1 MLSGLLICSG
11 CAHDA
16 AGWLGPASLGRVL
29 NLGGEECSAE
39 GCATV
44 CEPFDA
50 EADFDTE
57 FPPASDELCEYEDS
71 GSEAGF
77 VQTASATMLSALAM
91 GGAAVG
97 SVANYFV
104 PAGLIAPSNVPPP
117 GRFHPV
123 PTHPVF
129 AADM

>member
-39 GCATV
+39 SCATV

-50 EADFDTE
+50 EDFAE
-57 FPPASDELCEYEDS
+57 FPLASDEVCEYEDS
-71 GSEAGF
+71 GQEAGF
-77 VQTASATMLSALAM
+77 VQTASATMLSAFAM

-104 PAGLIAPSNVPPP
+104 PAGLIAPSEIPPP

-129 AADM
+129 AAGM